1 MLSDISRII
10 CNVCQSFC
18 VPILFVVHTLMI
30 YIYTYIYTYSI
41 IEHKEM
47 NFQAERLKPTVK
59 IWMTKDPDKK
69 YKKRFKLLDCNG
81 VWLTERSGQT

>member
-1 MLSDISRII
+1 
-10 CNVCQSFC
+10 
-18 VPILFVVHTLMI
+18 
-30 YIYTYIYTYSI
+30 
-41 IEHKEM
+41 M

>member
-1 MLSDISRII
+1 MQCLSVILCAHII
-10 CNVCQSFC
+10 CCS
-18 VPILFVVHTLMI
+18 HTYDI
-30 YIYTYIYTYSI
+30 YIYTYSI